1 MDKTS
6 IVLNDAVRNTP
17 TTGNRVYC
25 LYRVSTN
32 QQVDHDEKDEADIP
46 MQRLE
51 CHKFAE
57 RMGWTIIHEEQEEGV
72 SGHKVRA
79 ENRDKIQL
87 IKDAARQKK
96 FDIFLVFMFDR
107 IGRIA
112 DETPFVVEWFV
123 KNGIR
128 VWSTKE
134 GEQRFESHTDKLT
147 NYIRFWQAD
156 GESEKTSIR
165 TSTRMGQIVE
175 SGYFTGGTCPYGYKL
190 VRQGRTNKRGH
201 DLYDLAVNEDE
212 APLVR
217 LIFDKYVTEGR
228 GAQSIANLLNSMKI
242 KNRSGSNWHPS
253 SIRGMIKNITYIGI
267 LRSGESRSQVLPQL
281 QIIDEQLFQAA
292 QEITKQRSG
301 KYEDTRHIPLNIKG
315 TSLLAGNVFCGHCGA
330 RLSLT
335 TNGKGRP
342 RSDGTDAV
350 RVRYV
355 CQTKTRKHEPCG
367 GQTGYTKHILDGMI
381 NDIVH
386 DIFRKVKSLSK
397 AEILGTSHAAKIG
410 EYKAIAKRAQREYQ
424 KAEKE
429 LQGLKQEVVKAV
441 TGNSAFPVELL
452 SSLVQEAEQKCATLK
467 LAYEE
472 AQQNVEQSETV
483 MQELQVKYDQF
494 IDWSNVYDTANI
506 ETQKMIVAHLIERV
520 DVFRGYELKIKFAI
534 SVEQFLIGLDISA

>member
-217 LIFDKYVTEGR
+217 LIFDKYVAEGR

-242 KNRSGSNWHPS
+242 KNRSGNNWHPS

-429 LQGLKQEVVKAV
+429 LQGLKREVVKAV

-452 SSLVQEAEQKCATLK
+452 SSLVQEAEQKCAALK

>member
-25 LYRVSTN
+25 LYCVSTN

-175 SGYFTGGTCPYGYKL
+175 SGYYTGGTCPYGYKL

-452 SSLVQEAEQKCATLK
+452 SSLVQEAEQKCAALK
-467 LAYEE
+467 LDYEE
-472 AQQNVEQSETV
+472 AQRNVEQSETV

>member
-1 MDKTS
+1 MNKTS
-6 IVLNDAVRNTP
+6 IVPNDATITP
-17 TTGNRVYC
+17 TIGNRVYC
-25 LYRVSTN
+25 LYRVSTS
-32 QQVDHDEKDEADIP
+32 QQVDHDDKDAADIP

-51 CHKFAE
+51 CHRFAE
-57 RMGWTIIHEEQEEGV
+57 RMGWTIIHEEQEEGI

-79 ENRDKIQL
+79 ENRDKLQL
-87 IKDAARQKK
+87 IKNAARQKK

-175 SGYFTGGTCPYGYKL
+175 NGYYTGGTCPFGYKL
-190 VRQGRTNKRGH
+190 VRQGRINKRGH
-201 DLYDLAVNEDE
+201 DLYDLVINDDE
-212 APLVR
+212 APIVR
-217 LIFDKYVTEGR
+217 FIFDKYVTEGR
-228 GAQSIANLLNSMKI
+228 GAQSVANLLNSMKI
-242 KNRSGSNWHPS
+242 KNRSGNNWHPS

-267 LRSGESRSQVLPQL
+267 LRSGESRSQVLPHL
-281 QIIDEQLFQAA
+281 QIIDEQVFQAA

-301 KYEDTRHIPLNIKG
+301 KYEDTRHIPLNIRG

-342 RSDGTDAV
+342 KSDGTDTI

-386 DIFRKVKSLSK
+386 EIFRKVTSLSK
-397 AEILGTSHAAKIG
+397 AEILNASHSAKVG
-410 EYKAIAKRAQREYQ
+410 EYKAIAKKTQREYQ

-452 SSLVQEAEQKCATLK
+452 SSLVQETEQKCAALK
-467 LAYEE
+467 LTYET
-472 AQQNVEQSETV
+472 AQRDVEQSEII
-483 MQELQVKYDQF
+483 MQELQIKYNQF
-494 IDWSNVYDTANI
+494 IDWSSVYDTASI
-506 ETQKMIVAHLIERV
+506 ETRKMIVAQLIERV